1 MIAGAERRARS
12 AGAEPLPLAG
22 LARADW
28 RFLLPVPPEG
38 GYRHLA
44 VLGGPPGL
52 PALLEESGLACRA
65 SRGLPPGQSVDAIA
79 VLHGCGVPPWEAA
92 RGLAPGG
99 VLYAEVEEPRLTAP
113 FGLALRQALRRL
125 RGLGLRPAGVWAV
138 WPGFDRHQLAAPLHA
153 PGALRWWAETLYPA
167 RTLRKR
173 LVEAGLRRLDR
184 RGAWLLTRCFALTAT
199 AGTGDGA
206 PGDLPPLLLSHG
218 AERAVL
224 LPFSTSTARPATV
237 LKVPRSAAFVAKT
250 ESEQE
255 LLARARGLA
264 EEAARRAI
272 PQPGGRVRWG
282 TAVAA
287 RESYAPGV
295 CLERSGVRWGRPLR
309 GKIGDL
315 RLAASWLTGFQ
326 AGAVVRRTAW
336 GPRETAEWIEAPF
349 DAFRRLAGASA
360 REERLLAAALRHAGT
375 LSGLP
380 LPIVWRHRDFTPWNL
395 FRDSGAGAALRVIDW
410 EGLRPGPALCDLL
423 HFITHWHE
431 QVRRASCAA
440 SRRAAL
446 RELFLAQR
454 PGRAAGAAREAVD
467 GYCRRLGV
475 DPRFV
480 PLLLLHTWLEVVARC
495 GETPVEAG
503 PGVWESFD
511 AGYVTFLAEAADAL
525 FGGPG

>member
-1 MIAGAERRARS
+1 MIAGTERGPRS
-12 AGAEPLPLAG
+12 AGEEDLPLAG

-28 RFLLPVPPEG
+28 RFLLPAPPQG
-38 GYRHLA
+38 AYRHLA
-44 VLGGPPGL
+44 LLGGPPGL
-52 PALLEESGLACRA
+52 TSLLEESGLARRA
-65 SRGLPPGQSVDAIA
+65 SRELPPEGSADAVA

-92 RGLAPGG
+92 RGLSSGG

-153 PGALRWWAETLYPA
+153 PGALRWWAEALYPA
-167 RTLRKR
+167 RTPRKR
-173 LVEAGLRRLDR
+173 LVEAGLRRLGG
-184 RGAWLLTRCFALTAT
+184 RGAWLLTRCFALIAVK
-199 AGTGDGA
+199 GREDGP
-206 PGDLPPLLLSHG
+206 PGDLLPLLLSHG

-224 LPFSTSTARPATV
+224 LPFSISAARPAAV
-237 LKVPRSAAFVAKT
+237 LKIPRRAVFVAKT
-250 ESEQE
+250 ESEQA
-255 LLARARGLA
+255 LLARARELA
-264 EEAARRAI
+264 DEAAQRAI
-272 PQPGGRVRWG
+272 PRPGGMVRWG
-282 TAVAA
+282 TAVAGS
-287 RESYAPGV
+287 ESYAPGV

-309 GKIGDL
+309 AKIGDL
-315 RLAASWLTGFQ
+315 RLAASWLTEFQ
-326 AGAVVRRTAW
+326 AGAVVRRAAW

-349 DAFRRLAGASA
+349 DAFRRLAGASES
-360 REERLLAAALRHAGT
+360 EERLLAVALRHAGT

-395 FRDSGAGAALRVIDW
+395 FRDSGAGGELSVVDW

-423 HFITHWHE
+423 HFVTHWHE
-431 QVRRASCAA
+431 QARRASGAA

-446 RELFLAQR
+446 RELFLTAR

-480 PLLLLHTWLEVVARC
+480 PLLLLHTWLEIVARRAELPAES
-495 GETPVEAG
+495 GTAPVE
-503 PGVWESFD
+503 SLD
-511 AGYVTFLAEAADAL
+511 AVYVTFLAEAADAL
-525 FGGPG
+525 FEGPG